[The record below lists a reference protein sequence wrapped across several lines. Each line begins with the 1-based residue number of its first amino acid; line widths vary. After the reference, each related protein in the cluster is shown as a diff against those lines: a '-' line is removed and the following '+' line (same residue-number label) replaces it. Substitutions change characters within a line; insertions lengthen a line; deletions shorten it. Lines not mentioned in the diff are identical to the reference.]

1 MPAVVLH
8 LSDIHIKSSQ
18 DPILKRGARIA
29 ACVNSVLPSAT
40 HVFIVVSGDV
50 AFSGLKAEYD
60 LAATFLKGIQ
70 AEIRKETTVPVSFV
84 VGPGN
89 HDCDFG
95 QNAGTRRMIVK
106 NIEESASPE
115 IDTSV
120 IETCT
125 AIQKAFFDF
134 RNDLEPDGNVDDDLL
149 WRSKLFVVEGKTLG
163 FECLNI
169 SWVSNLHETPGRLY
183 FPIDRYKDKGMADVD
198 TRVLVLH
205 HPINWFNQSIYRNF
219 RRSVRQ
225 LGDIVITGHEHQGN
239 VGVNDDSESDQSA
252 FIEGCVL
259 YDDKKPSDSAFN
271 VAQIDLV
278 QGKFTSVHH
287 KWDGKNIY
295 LPTKQGSWTEYHN
308 LPTKKINPFAIH
320 KPFQDMMDDPGA
332 FIKHPGSKHNTN
344 ITLTDIFVFPD
355 LRKMGGT
362 TGSRKRNVISSTD
375 LLTNANIN
383 NGVIIEGD
391 EKAGCTSLLYQYY
404 RDYHD
409 HGFVPL
415 LIKGKDIKKGS
426 GKELDELIMSEV
438 TAQYGKDNVPSF
450 QQLPAAQKILFLDD
464 FDDGPLRAADTRAD
478 LLCSIKKRFGSFI
491 ITVNEMF
498 EMREMLDGD
507 DSRSLLTLTHYKLQP
522 FGYVLRSKLIHKW
535 FSLGADGTLDE
546 SQLIAKFDQ
555 AERLMKTV
563 MTKAV
568 IPKIPLYLL
577 TLLQSMEAGRSG
589 DFKDSGLGYYYQYL
603 LTDSFK
609 HAGVKHDKLTELFQY
624 SAHLAWEFHIQQKE
638 ELTELDLRAFNNRF
652 SAKWHTVDFVPRLA
666 ELLKARVLQCRG
678 EDFSFRYPYIYYYL
692 KGQYLQENLTDGD
705 IRAYIGKCC
714 KHLYVRDHANT
725 VLFLA
730 HHTTDDFLLQ
740 SISDSLHNIIQ
751 HCTPITFNNDTTEI
765 QKIID
770 DAPKLTY
777 TGEQPA
783 VHRDRL
789 NVHRDEIDDG
799 KDGLADSEEDS
810 DDLSF
815 IAQILV
821 LFKTTEIL
829 GQILKN
835 QYSKIQ
841 RTRKGELL
849 NELFNGPLRVL
860 HDFYNLIGKNP
871 DYLIAEIDA
880 AMSRKRK
887 SYPADERRRIASNV
901 VAGLVQIIS
910 FAFVVKAGQG
920 ASSENL
926 FEDVH
931 DVVEKNGTLA
941 FKLIELYIHLDS
953 PKPLPRQMLHQV
965 HGEAKNSALAERMI
979 QLMVL
984 NRLYMF
990 KTTESDMQWLS
1001 NVLKIDISMQHS
1013 INYLDSKRKLLK

>member
-1 MPAVVLH
+1 MPAVILH

-29 ACVNSVLPSAT
+29 ASVNSVLPSAT

-50 AFSGLKAEYD
+50 AYSGLKAEYD
-60 LAATFLKGIQ
+60 LAAVFFKEIQ
-70 AEIRKETTVPVSFV
+70 SEIRKEKDIPISFV

-89 HDCDFG
+89 HDCDFE

-106 NIEESASPE
+106 NIEESQSPE

-134 RNDLEPDGNVDDDLL
+134 RNELELDGNVNDDLL

-169 SWVSNLHETPGRLY
+169 SWVSNCHETPGRLY
-183 FPIDRYKDKGMADVD
+183 FPIDRYQDKEMADVD

-205 HPINWFNQSIYRNF
+205 HPINWFNQSIYRKF

-239 VGVNDDSESDQSA
+239 VGVNDDAESDQSV

-278 QGKFTSVHH
+278 QSKFTSVHH
-287 KWDGKNIY
+287 KWKGELY
-295 LPTKQGSWTEYHN
+295 EPTKQGSWTEYHDM
-308 LPTKKINPFAIH
+308 PTKKINPFAMF
-320 KPFQDMMDDPGA
+320 KPFQDMIDDPGA
-332 FIKHPGSKHNTN
+332 FIKHPGSKHNPN

-355 LRKMGGT
+355 LRKMGST
-362 TGSRKRNVISSTD
+362 IRSRKRNIISSTD
-375 LLTNANIN
+375 LLSNASIN

-391 EKAGCTSLLYQYY
+391 EKAGCTSLIYQYY
-404 RDYHD
+404 RNYHD
-409 HGFVPL
+409 QGFVPL
-415 LIKGKDIKKGS
+415 LIKGKDIKKG
-426 GKELDELIMSEV
+426 GEKELDELIISEV
-438 TAQYGKDNVPSF
+438 SAQYGRDHVTAF
-450 QQLPAAQKILFLDD
+450 QQLSTTQKILFLDD

-507 DSRSLLTLTHYKLQP
+507 ESRSLLTLTHYKLQP
-522 FGYVLRSKLIHKW
+522 FGYVLRSKLVHKW

-546 SQLIAKFDQ
+546 SQFIAKCDQ

-563 MTKAV
+563 MTKTI

-603 LTDSFK
+603 LTDAFQ
-609 HAGVKHDKLTELFQY
+609 HAGVRHDKLTELFQY
-624 SAHLAWEFHIQQKE
+624 TAHLAWEFHVQQKE
-638 ELTELDLRAFNNRF
+638 ELTELDLRDFNKRF
-652 SAKWHTVDFVPRLA
+652 SEEWHTVDFAPRVA
-666 ELLKARVLQCRG
+666 ELLKSRVLQCRG
-678 EDFSFRYPYIYYYL
+678 EDYSFRYPYIYYYL
-692 KGQYLQENLTDGD
+692 KGQYLQENLNDEN

-714 KHLYVRDHANT
+714 KHLYVRDYANT

-730 HHTTDDFLLQ
+730 HHTTDDFLLK
-740 SISDSLHNIIQ
+740 SISDALHNIIQ

-777 TGEQPA
+777 TGEKPA
-783 VHRDRL
+783 VHRKRL
-789 NVHRDEIDDG
+789 NEHRDDIDNG
-799 KDGLADSEEDS
+799 KDGLADKEEAS
-810 DDLSF
+810 DNLSF
-815 IAQILV
+815 LAQILI

-849 NELFNGPLRVL
+849 EELFNGPLRVL
-860 HDFYNLIGKNP
+860 HDFYNLIAKHP

-880 AMSRKRK
+880 ALSRKRK
-887 SYPADERRRIASNV
+887 SDPDGERKRIAKNV
-901 VAGLVQIIS
+901 VAGLVQLIS

-931 DVVEKNGTLA
+931 NVVEKNGTLA

-965 HGEAKNSALAERMI
+965 HGEAKSNALAERMI
-979 QLMVL
+979 QFMVL

-990 KTTESDMQWLS
+990 KTTEGDMQWLS
-1001 NVLKIDISMQHS
+1001 NVLKIDIGMQHS